1 MLTINNEKIAL
12 DEKDFTKIK
21 VLCDFLFF
29 DQYKNSAS
37 FPRFQHAFAPLV
49 KNTEIDLFEAFKKL
63 CGEKKKIFNIWKN
76 IKFISFEFKKRK
88 K

>member
-29 DQYKNSAS
+29 DQYKNSSS

-63 CGEKKKIFNIWKN
+63 CGEKKKYLTFGRILN
-76 IKFISFEFKKRK
+76 
-88 K
+88 